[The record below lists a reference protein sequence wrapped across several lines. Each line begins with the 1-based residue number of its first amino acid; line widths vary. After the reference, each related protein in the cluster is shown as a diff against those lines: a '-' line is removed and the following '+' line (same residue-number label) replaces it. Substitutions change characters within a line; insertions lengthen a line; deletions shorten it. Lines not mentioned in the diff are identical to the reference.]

1 MKMNIKTTIGIIAI
15 AIAIS
20 SMSIAQAGEHSKK
33 RGSDHNYEKP
43 RQERNFS
50 RGEHRGHWK
59 HVNNRHD
66 RFRAKRHLRKHKRA
80 KRIAKRHMKAHRRAM
95 RNNHWKYGYRSS
107 YNRGYYSYQ
116 DNYYGNYASSRPRH
130 SSHKI
135 VVNADPL
142 VPIIVASKIAKK
154 VIRHDPIIR
163 AIVRHD
169 PIARAIF
176 GR

>member
-1 MKMNIKTTIGIIAI
+1 MKINIKTTIGIIAI
-15 AIAIS
+15 AIG

-43 RQERNFS
+43 RHERNFS

-80 KRIAKRHMKAHRRAM
+80 KRIAKRHMRAHRRAM

-116 DNYYGNYASSRPRH
+116 DNYYGNYASPRPRH
-130 SSHKI
+130 SSGKI

-142 VPIIVASKIAKK
+142 LPIIAGGIIASKIAKE
-154 VIRHDPIIR
+154 
-163 AIVRHD
+163 IVRHD
-169 PIARAIF
+169 PIANAIF